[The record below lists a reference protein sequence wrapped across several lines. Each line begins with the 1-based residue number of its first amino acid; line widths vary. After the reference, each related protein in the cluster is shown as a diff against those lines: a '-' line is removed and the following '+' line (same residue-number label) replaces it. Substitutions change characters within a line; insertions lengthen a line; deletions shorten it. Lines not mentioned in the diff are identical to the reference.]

1 MVGNRVR
8 LAAVAALGAALFA
21 LGGAR
26 VSAQAVDVTGTWNMQ
41 VTTDQGTTAPTMT
54 LEQHGDHIAG
64 HYSSE
69 TLGEAD
75 VEGSVT
81 GNRIRIGFEVDMQG
95 QGVPV
100 VYEATVD
107 ENGVMTGTID
117 VAGGLASGTF
127 TARRASE

>member
-1 MVGNRVR
+1 MTRNRVR
-8 LAAVAALGAALFA
+8 LGTMAALVAALFA
-21 LGGAR
+21 LGGAQAR
-26 VSAQAVDVTGTWNMQ
+26 AQAVDVTGTWNMQ
-41 VTTDQGTTAPTMT
+41 VTTDQGTTTPTMT

-81 GNRIRIGFEVDMQG
+81 GNRVRIAFEADMQG
-95 QGVPV
+95 QAVPV

-107 ENGVMTGTID
+107 DSGVMTGTID
-117 VAGGLASGTF
+117 VAGGLAAGTF
-127 TARRASE
+127 TARRATE